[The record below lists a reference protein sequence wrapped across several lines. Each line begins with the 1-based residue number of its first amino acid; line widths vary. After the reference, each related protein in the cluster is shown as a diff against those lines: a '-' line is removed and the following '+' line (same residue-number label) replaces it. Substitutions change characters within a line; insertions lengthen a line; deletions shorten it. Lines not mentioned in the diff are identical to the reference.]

1 LRQIEAKLSVPKD
14 KMDRRIFVGGL
25 PPDLPP
31 DALKSYFQQFGE
43 VEEAIISVEPTTGR
57 TRGFGF
63 VTLGMSSMSS
73 VTCERVVGY
82 SSDSV

>member
-1 LRQIEAKLSVPKD
+1 
-14 KMDRRIFVGGL
+14 MDRRIFVGGL

-31 DALKSYFQQFGE
+31 DALKTYFQQFGE

-63 VTLGMSSMSS
+63 VTLGMSVYS
-73 VTCERVVGY
+73 V
-82 SSDSV
+82 